1 MEEIK
6 DSRWMLQVQVTALED
21 EEGFKD
27 EPQVGG
33 LCAWTGICA
42 ISRGWGE
49 TERYHGFGH
58 FFAI

>member
-49 TERYHGFGH
+49 TEMH
-58 FFAI
+58 A